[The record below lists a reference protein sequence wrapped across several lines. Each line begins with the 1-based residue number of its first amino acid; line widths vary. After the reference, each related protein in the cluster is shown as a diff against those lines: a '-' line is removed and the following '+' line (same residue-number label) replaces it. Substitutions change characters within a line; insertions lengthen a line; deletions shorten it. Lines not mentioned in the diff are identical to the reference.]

1 MGWFHQDVLARD
13 CIGPNVSISHNCPL
27 YQDASPSSK
36 SRLLLVS
43 FSESETAFLCRVA
56 KILALTGGWECSFLL
71 LHALTKDSTTVADFD
86 AAGVSHISTT
96 ERRFY
101 DQYARSVPATAGNGF
116 SDRVRLWCR
125 ELKTSHL
132 AHQRMV
138 RLLLE
143 IVLFIPWVFLCGIK
157 YANIFSE
164 RVHLWRLELKSS
176 LLAHQRMVWLLLEVM
191 LFIPRVFRYCIKYAK
206 HGAVESLKH
215 WLRGSRPSAYRW
227 LRHHA
232 LVLQSLWGEIPLV
245 SEYHLKIRKTREESR
260 LKGCIDAAG
269 RFFAERTP
277 DLLILAKDSAYY
289 PTTTF
294 VQAARNLGIPSVVI
308 PYDRADS
315 VTLAKDRLG
324 HPDHVIRSHAARKVA
339 KKFPAWV
346 YTHENQPLL
355 LVAPATIYAIEQLN
369 LAPPNPWGYNN
380 SRCDQ
385 IFLEIEEDRQLFLK
399 NGAPSDQLVVVGA
412 SYMDNIDE
420 MLCQR
425 DWLRAQLCSRFDF
438 VPDKPFVIASV
449 PPNKV
454 SQRTTKIEFQNYRTL
469 LEKWSSAL
477 VAGLDC
483 NLIYSLHPLTN
494 PADVAFMEKT
504 GGKILRRPLEE
515 LLAAADLYVVD
526 SSSTARWARYAG
538 LDVIDYDVYG
548 HNLWFNSAIEGVRH
562 VTSYGQFI
570 AELATARERLQG
582 ELNQLLGAERQPPV
596 QRFGERLSLELKNL
610 LNTNSHKARNVV

>member
-1 MGWFHQDVLARD
+1 M
-13 CIGPNVSISHNCPL
+13 PISHYCPQ
-27 YQDASPSSK
+27 YHDATLPSK

-43 FSESETAFLCRVA
+43 FSESETAFLGRAA

-71 LHALTKDSTTVADFD
+71 LHVLAEDSPTVADFD
-86 AAGVSHISTT
+86 AAGISHIGTT
-96 ERRFY
+96 EGRFY
-101 DQYARSVPATAGNGF
+101 DQYAHSGPAAAGNSF
-116 SDRVRLWCR
+116 SDRVHLCCR
-125 ELKTSHL
+125 ELKTSRL

-138 RLLLE
+138 GLLLE
-143 IVLFIPWVFLCGIK
+143 VALFIPWVFRYGIK
-157 YANIFSE
+157 YAM
-164 RVHLWRLELKSS
+164 RR
-176 LLAHQRMVWLLLEVM
+176 
-191 LFIPRVFRYCIKYAK
+191 
-206 HGAVESLKH
+206 AVESLKH
-215 WLRGSRPSAYRW
+215 WLRGSHPGAYGW

-260 LKGCIDAAG
+260 LRGYINAAG
-269 RFFAERTP
+269 RFFAVRTP

-289 PTTTF
+289 PTTAF

-324 HPDHVIRSHAARKVA
+324 HPNHVIRSHAAREVA

-346 YTHENQPLL
+346 YTHENQALL

-399 NGAPSDQLVVVGA
+399 NGAPPDQLVVVGA

-425 DWLRAQLCSRFDF
+425 DWLRAQLCSRFGF
-438 VPDKPFVIASV
+438 VPEKPFVIASV

-454 SQRTTKIEFQNYRTL
+454 SQRMTEIEFQNYRTL

-477 VAGLDC
+477 VTSLDF
-483 NLIYSLHPLTN
+483 NLIYSMHPLTN

-504 GGKILRRPLEE
+504 GGKIVQRPLEE

-526 SSSTARWARYAG
+526 CSSTARWARYAG

-548 HNLWFNSAIEGVRH
+548 YNLWFNSAIEGVRH
-562 VTSYGQFI
+562 VTSYGQFL
-570 AELATARERLQG
+570 AELATARERLQR
-582 ELNQLLGAERQPPV
+582 ERNRLLGAERQPPV
-596 QRFGERLSLELKNL
+596 QRFGERLNMELKNL
-610 LNTNSHKARNVV
+610 LNSNSHKARDVV